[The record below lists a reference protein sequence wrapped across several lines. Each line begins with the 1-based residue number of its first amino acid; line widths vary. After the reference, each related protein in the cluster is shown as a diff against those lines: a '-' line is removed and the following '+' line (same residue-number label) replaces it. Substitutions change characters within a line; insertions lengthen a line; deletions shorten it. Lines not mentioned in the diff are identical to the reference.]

1 MMSRMPFAG
10 QNKED
15 AGRPLTALA
24 LLLALPFVAGLLLTP
39 WLYRLCQMAAEGSA
53 FHQWRFEQVATR
65 SIQLVALMALVPL
78 MRLAGFRQL
87 KQLGW
92 VDNAGAWT
100 WLGRGLLAG
109 LVTMALGYAAGWLG
123 GAFVLRSHVTAIRFA
138 GWAAQ
143 FLGVGLLV
151 AVFEETMF
159 RGFVYGALRQRLPV
173 AAAAALGSALFAVL
187 HIVRPEAPPGFDAT
201 APLAGLQLLAHLF
214 AHLHWHEH
222 LSLLLTVFCMAMT
235 LCLLYERQRHLYFVI
250 GLHAGWVWLIR
261 LWVKVF
267 NNDGRGQPFWF
278 GSTEELARCPAG
290 VVLSALF
297 LLAVLV
303 WIYRHPQGKSA

>member
-1 MMSRMPFAG
+1 MIFSMHVAG
-10 QNKED
+10 QNED
-15 AGRPLTALA
+15 PGRPLMALA
-24 LLLALPFVAGLLLTP
+24 VLLAVPFVAGLVLTP
-39 WLYRLCQMAAEGSA
+39 WLYRLCQMAAEGTV
-53 FHQWRFEQVATR
+53 FHHWRFEQVATR
-65 SIQLVALMALVPL
+65 SIQLVALLMLVPM
-78 MRLAGFRQL
+78 MRLAGFRRL
-87 KQLGW
+87 GQLGW
-92 VDNAGAWT
+92 VRGVGAWT

-109 LVTMALGYAAGWLG
+109 LVTMALGYAAGWFG
-123 GAFVLRSHVTAIRFA
+123 GAFVLRPHVTAIRFA

-173 AAAAALGSALFAVL
+173 AAAAVIGSALFAML
-187 HIVRPEAPPGFDAT
+187 HIVRPEAPDGFAAA
-201 APLAGLQLLAHLF
+201 APLAGLQLLPYLF
-214 AHLHWHEH
+214 ANLHWHEH
-222 LSLLLTVFCMAMT
+222 LSLVLTVFCMAMT
-235 LCLLYERQRHLYFVI
+235 LCLLYERQRHLYFII

-261 LWVKVF
+261 LWVRAF
-267 NNDGRGQPFWF
+267 NNDGRGLPFWF

-303 WIYRHPQGKSA
+303 WLRHHPQHVDA